1 MDAVVLKLFTCINKA
16 RKSNLQIK
24 EEKTRGIFVQDATE
38 IYVSSAEQMIQ
49 VMKNGSENRRVAAT
63 RMNENSS
70 RSHSIFILQVIQR
83 DTQTDATKMGNFFEI
98 SG

>member
-1 MDAVVLKLFTCINKA
+1 M
-16 RKSNLQIK
+16 QIK